1 LERILKQG
9 GVTMINNSRR
19 STVLLAI
26 LLIVDVILISFH
38 FLHRLAIRG
47 IIQSAL
53 FSNTIFSMSEEAKL
67 PDIYFYLK
75 QFAIILL
82 LLYVSRKKA
91 RVYAAWSLIFSYLL
105 FDDIF
110 MIHERLG
117 FIFQDIAPPIG
128 NIHPAEIA
136 QSGYL
141 VLLAVFLFGISLLI
155 IWRTKGEPRLVS
167 IYLTGFL
174 AAAAFFGVF
183 VDIVQGIVMDMFGI
197 SGIVK
202 IVEDGGEMMIFSFI
216 VWYVYRLAF
225 ETIPIIRYQRILPR
239 FRTGHA

>member
-1 LERILKQG
+1 
-9 GVTMINNSRR
+9 MIKNPRR
-19 STVLLAI
+19 STVLLVI
-26 LLIVDVILISFH
+26 LLTVDVILISFH
-38 FLHRLAIRG
+38 FLHRLTYRG
-47 IIQSAL
+47 IIQSAI
-53 FSNTIFSMSEEAKL
+53 FSNTIFSMSEEGKL
-67 PDIYFYLK
+67 PDVYFYLK

-82 LLYVSRKKA
+82 LLYVARKKE
-91 RVYAAWSLIFSYLL
+91 RVYAVWAGIFSYLL
-105 FDDIF
+105 LDDVF
-110 MIHERLG
+110 WIHERLG
-117 FIFQDIAPPIG
+117 FIFQDFAPQIG
-128 NIHPAEIA
+128 HVDPAEIA

-141 VLLAVFLFGISLLI
+141 VLLSIFLFGISLLI

-183 VDIVQGIVMDMFGI
+183 VDMIQGVVMDMFGI

-225 ETIPIIRYQRILPR
+225 ETIPIIHYKRFLLRPR
-239 FRTGHA
+239 QSGA